1 MNINEVFL
9 NIEEHLLKDDKPSIY
24 LNNLKFNGELDE
36 LPFYMI
42 KRLERVDQSPKHH
55 PEGNVWN
62 HTMMVIDN
70 GAKYRDKA
78 DDKRAFM
85 WSLLLHDIGKFNTTK
100 IRKGRLT
107 SYDHDKVGEKEGREF
122 LNYFTNDKKFIEK
135 VTKLIRYHMH
145 LLFLTNNL
153 PYADKEGLR
162 TSVNIN
168 DMSLVFLSDRLGR
181 GGIDKNEEKKVKN
194 DVIGFFEEYS
204 GKH

>member
-1 MNINEVFL
+1 MNINEIFL
-9 NIEEHLLKDDKPSIY
+9 NIEEHLLKDNKPSIY

-36 LPFYMI
+36 TPFYML
-42 KRLERVDQSPKHH
+42 KRLEKVDQSPKHH

-85 WSLLLHDIGKFNTTK
+85 WALLLHDIGKFNTTK
-100 IRKGRLT
+100 LRNGRLT
-107 SYDHDKVGEKEGREF
+107 SYDHDKEGEKEGKDF
-122 LNYFTNDKKFIEK
+122 LKYFTSDKKFIEK

-153 PYADKEGLR
+153 PYADKKGIGK
-162 TSVNIN
+162 SVNIN
-168 DMSLVFLSDRLGR
+168 DISLVFLSDRLGR
-181 GGIDKNEEKKVKN
+181 GGVDEVEARKVKN
-194 DVIGFFEEYS
+194 DVEKFFKEYS
-204 GKH
+204 MKH